1 MVQQSSFPI
10 DIADT
15 TGAGSVYHGAFAAAM
30 VAGLPFAQ
38 CMELAS
44 AAAALSCQELG
55 GWAGI
60 PRRAD
65 VVELVRTGPSEGPL

>member
-1 MVQQSSFPI
+1 
-10 DIADT
+10 
-15 TGAGSVYHGAFAAAM
+15 
-30 VAGLPFAQ
+30 
-38 CMELAS
+38 MELAS

-65 VVELVRTGPSEGPL
+65 VVELVRTGPSEGLL